1 MRNILIVQGHPDA
14 ANAHLCHALADS
26 YRNGAQNA
34 GHSVETI
41 DVGAL
46 EVPTLTS
53 KAEWMEPPRQ
63 AFILDG
69 QKAIKRADHIVFIYP
84 LWLGSMP
91 AQLKAWLEQVLRED
105 FAFQTDNTGW
115 HAKLGGRSARVIVT
129 MGMPSAAYR
138 WFFFAHSLRS
148 FERNILKFC
157 GIKPVRWS
165 IFGTAEDPSG
175 KKQKAYLNETFRNG
189 AAGF

>member
-1 MRNILIVQGHPDA
+1 MTKILIVQGHPDA
-14 ANAHLCHALADS
+14 AHPHLCHALADS
-26 YRNGAQNA
+26 YRDNARDA
-34 GHSVETI
+34 GHDVETI

-46 EVPTLTS
+46 DVPVLTS
-53 KAEWMEPPRQ
+53 KAEWMGPPRQ

-69 QKAIKRADHIVFIYP
+69 QKAIERAEHIVFIYP

-115 HAKLGGRSARVIVT
+115 HAKLGGRSARIIVT
-129 MGMPSAAYR
+129 MGMPSAVYR

-148 FERNILKFC
+148 FDRSILKFC
-157 GIKPVRWS
+157 GIKPVGWS
-165 IFGTAEDPSG
+165 IFGSAEDPSG
-175 KKQKAYLNETFRNG
+175 KTQKAFLAQTARNG
-189 AAGF
+189 AAGR

>member
-1 MRNILIVQGHPDA
+1 MTNILIVQGHPDA

-26 YRNGAQNA
+26 YRDGAQNA
-34 GHSVETI
+34 GHCVETI

-53 KAEWMEPPRQ
+53 KAEWQAPPRQ

-69 QKAIKRADHIVFIYP
+69 QKAIERADHIVFIYP

-105 FAFQTDNTGW
+105 FAFQTDSTGW
-115 HAKLGGRSARVIVT
+115 HAKLGGRSSRIIVT
-129 MGMPSAAYR
+129 MGMPSVAYR

-148 FERNILKFC
+148 FDRNILKFC

-165 IFGTAEDPSG
+165 VFGSAEDPSG
-175 KKQKAYLNETFRNG
+175 KKQKAYLEQTARNG
-189 AAGF
+189 AAGR